1 MQVTEWLAR
10 SPTGKRTPGPVVR
23 PMPTGTPRLAQ
34 WFEHYLDDTGW
45 WVAAEEGEDVDE
57 MSLWPHARKRAG

>member
-1 MQVTEWLAR
+1 
-10 SPTGKRTPGPVVR
+10 
-23 PMPTGTPRLAQ
+23 MPTGTPRLAQ

-57 MSLWPHARKRAG
+57 MPRWPHARKRAG